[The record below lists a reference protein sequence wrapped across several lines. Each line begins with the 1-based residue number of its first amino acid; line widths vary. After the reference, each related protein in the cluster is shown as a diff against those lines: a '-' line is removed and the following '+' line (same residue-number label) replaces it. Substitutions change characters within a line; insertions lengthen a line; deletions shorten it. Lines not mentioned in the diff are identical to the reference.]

1 MFTTENYF
9 TIAHN
14 FDFSNM
20 PEAIRNGHQFVVD
33 VTENGVTW
41 QDYDESETIRET
53 IDTYFSTLHRYL
65 EKNGPKTDKKNST
78 GVKPKPPKAVS
89 VHSDRVSKKMSKNNI
104 PGTDSPML
112 VSKIPEEIRFI
123 QRFINI
129 DGKTQTKDDLLRFIN
144 ALQKAI
150 VEKRIR
156 KTSPWAD
163 EIATIQDKLINLYNG
178 MKNKVTVVLR
188 PETREALKKYVA
200 GEKVLPSVSF
210 IKRYIWMHEKTGMK
224 EKAKN
229 LLSEIDNAYE
239 KGKILDHDP
248 YAKEL
253 LEIKRNLQD
262 FISDRGMK
270 TLKIEP
276 AVLNG
281 LQGIMQDGCGCK
293 GGMVLNGISNDTPVI
308 MNSLDF
314 AELDFKTIGFR
325 GQWREFIGDPAPGFT
340 VMIFGRPK
348 MGKSIL
354 ALDFA
359 GYLAAQHG
367 ETLYVC
373 KEEGLNKTFQDKV
386 LAVKHRNLH
395 VSPFLPDDLS
405 PYQYIFLDSVTRLGL
420 TPEDLRRLKARYP
433 GKSFIYI
440 FQVTKHGIFKGNN
453 DFQHDVDIVI
463 EVPQKGKAIQMGR
476 YNQGGEMD
484 IFQRA

>member
-20 PEAIRNGHQFVVD
+20 PEAIRNGHEFVVD

-41 QDYDESETIRET
+41 QDYNESDTIRET
-53 IDTYFSTLHRYL
+53 IDTYFTTLHRYL
-65 EKNGPKTDKKNST
+65 EKNGPKADKKNST
-78 GVKPKPPKAVS
+78 GVKSKPGKTAS
-89 VHSDRVSKKMSKNNI
+89 VQPNRVPGKVNKNPLPSTDI
-104 PGTDSPML
+104 PVL
-112 VSKIPEEIRFI
+112 VSKIPEELRFI
-123 QRFINI
+123 RRFINI
-129 DGKTQTKDDLLRFIN
+129 DGKTQTRDDLLRFIN

-156 KTSPWAD
+156 KVSPWAK
-163 EIATIQDKLINLYNG
+163 EISTIQDKLISLYNG
-178 MKNKVTVVLR
+178 MKNKVTIVLR
-188 PETREALKKYVA
+188 PETREALKKYIA

-210 IKRYIWMHEKTGMK
+210 IKRYIGMHEKPAMK
-224 EKAKN
+224 EKAKK
-229 LLSEIDNAYE
+229 LLSNIDTAAE
-239 KGKILDHDP
+239 KGKIIDHDP

-281 LQGIMQDGCGCK
+281 LQGIMLDGCGCK
-293 GGMVLNGISNDTPVI
+293 GGLALDGIGNDSPVI

-314 AELDFKTIGFR
+314 AKLDFKTIGFS
-325 GQWREFIGDPAPGFT
+325 GEWREFIGDPAPGFT

-367 ETLYVC
+367 PTLYVC

-386 LAVKHRNLH
+386 LAVKHHNLH

-463 EVPQKGKAIQMGR
+463 EVPQKGKAVQMGR

-484 IFQRA
+484 IFKRA